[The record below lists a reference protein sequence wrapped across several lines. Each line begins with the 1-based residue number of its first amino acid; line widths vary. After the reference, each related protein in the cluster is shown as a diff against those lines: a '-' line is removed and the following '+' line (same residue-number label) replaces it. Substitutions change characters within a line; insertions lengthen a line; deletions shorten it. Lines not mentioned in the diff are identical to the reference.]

1 MKRSKDA
8 DIIFKSQMEY
18 QKRESLKKISEIFV
32 FQNLDGCILD
42 VKEYNI
48 K

>member
-1 MKRSKDA
+1 
-8 DIIFKSQMEY
+8 MEI
-18 QKRESLKKISEIFV
+18 QKRESLKKISEIFI
-32 FQNLDGCILD
+32 FDNLDGYIMD